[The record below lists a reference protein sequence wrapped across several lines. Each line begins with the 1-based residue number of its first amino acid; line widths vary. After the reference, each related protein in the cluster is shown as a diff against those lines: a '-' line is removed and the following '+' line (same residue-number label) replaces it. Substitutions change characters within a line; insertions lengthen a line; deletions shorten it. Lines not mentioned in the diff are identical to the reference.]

1 MKLLFWALREL
12 RNNRKFTIFFILN
25 LSVGMMGFIS
35 LQAFKASVAQSIEA
49 RSKTYLGADL
59 GVSSRRDLEDY
70 EKKILGEVIKKEKL
84 EVSSMVELYSMT
96 SSATKSRL
104 VNLRVVDNFYPFYGE
119 IELREGG
126 VKKPGELSAFH
137 EQKQIWVYPEILVQ
151 LNAEIGDE
159 LKIGKSSYRIT
170 DVIEKDSGNTLTGG
184 VLAPR
189 VYMSQKFFDETGLIS
204 KGSTAWYSYLLRSPI
219 EADSLE
225 LKDRLSEL
233 ITAPGVRVYTHRD
246 SANRTSRIIQ
256 YLNDYLGLASLVALF
271 LAAVGAAYIFRNYL
285 SEKIKDIAIYVS
297 LGLESKQARRLYVL
311 QLALLGF
318 FAALPAL
325 LLSAGLL
332 PLLKQISFDLL
343 PFSLD
348 IKLDWQIVLTAL
360 ALGVLGSMFICL
372 PLMDRLKDLN
382 ANSLFQESYQPQ
394 FQFRVSSL
402 LWFTPFMLLYYLLS
416 IWQSQSIKIGSLFF
430 ALFSLSGLMSFGFG
444 YFLLY
449 LLSKAPVKKF
459 APSFALK
466 WMVRSPVSSLTCF
479 VAIALGV
486 LLLSFVQIIET
497 GLSKEVDRPMGL
509 KLPNLFLFDI
519 QEEQVGALNQVLKER
534 SAHLAQTSP
543 LVRARIM
550 KVNGEAFEKSMKES
564 QVTTRE
570 EERARRSRNR
580 GYNLSYR
587 LNFTESEKLV
597 KGEAFQS
604 AYDASGGALPGISV
618 EIDFAR
624 RLGWSIGDRLSFDIQ
639 GVEIEGVIKNF
650 RSVNWASFQPNF
662 FIQFQPG
669 VLDEAPKSF
678 VASIGD
684 LDKEKI
690 NEVQATIVD
699 QFPNISIIDVS
710 NVIKRIIE
718 IAQTISWA
726 LKFMAVLCL
735 LAGLTVLY
743 SIARNQISLR
753 GADLNLLKVL
763 GCDFN
768 RIYQIQRIEFLII
781 ASLSSLIGVV
791 TSLVIAYG
799 LSLALFNGI
808 FYVPWGF
815 IALILLLVPGLSVL
829 VGHLATRRILSR
841 SPSLSLNRDH
851 A

>member
-1 MKLLFWALREL
+1 MKLLYWALREL
-12 RNNRKFTIFFILN
+12 RNNRKFTVFFVIN

-35 LQAFKASVAQSIEA
+35 LQAFKSSVAQSVEA

-59 GVSSRRDLEDY
+59 GVSARRDLEDY
-70 EKKILGEVIKKEKL
+70 EKKILDEVVKKEGL
-84 EVSSMVELYSMT
+84 QVSAMKELYSMT
-96 SSATKSRL
+96 SSSTKSRL
-104 VNLRVVDNFYPFYGE
+104 VNLRVVDRFYPFYGE
-119 IELREGG
+119 IELRNGG
-126 VKKPGELSAFH
+126 VKKPGEIEEFH
-137 EQKQIWVYPEILVQ
+137 QTKQVWVYPEILIQ
-151 LNAEIGDE
+151 LNAKIGDE
-159 LKIGKSSYRIT
+159 LRIGKSSFKIT

-189 VYMSQKFFDETGLIS
+189 MYVSHKYFDETGLIS
-204 KGSTAWYSYLLRSPI
+204 KGSTAWFSYLLKVPDTL
-219 EADSLE
+219 DSLE

-233 ITAPGVRVYTHRD
+233 ITAAGVRVYTHKD

-297 LGLESKQARRLYVL
+297 LGLESKQARRLYLL
-311 QLALLGF
+311 QLGLLGF
-318 FAALPAL
+318 LAAIPAL

-343 PFSLD
+343 PFALD
-348 IKLDWQIVLTAL
+348 LKLDMQIVLVAL
-360 ALGVLGSMFICL
+360 ALGVLGSIFICL

-382 ANSLFQESYQPQ
+382 VNSLFQESYQPQ
-394 FQFRVSSL
+394 FRFRLSSI
-402 LWFTPFMLLYYLLS
+402 LWFTPFVLLYYMLS
-416 IWQSQSIKIGSLFF
+416 VWQSQSIKIGSLFF
-430 ALFSLSGLMSFGFG
+430 ILFSLSGLMSFGFG
-444 YFLLY
+444 YLL
-449 LLSKAPVKKF
+449 LFVLSKTPVKKF

-519 QEEQVGALNQVLKER
+519 QEEQVNPLNRLLKDK
-534 SAHLAQTSP
+534 SASLAQASP

-597 KGEAFQS
+597 RGELFKS
-604 AYDASGGALPGISV
+604 SYDPSGGLLPGISV

-624 RLGWSIGDRLSFDIQ
+624 RLGWDIGDKLTFDIQ
-639 GVEIEGVIKNF
+639 GVEIEGEIKNF

-684 LDKEKI
+684 LNSDQVTQI
-690 NEVQATIVD
+690 QSSIVD
-699 QFPNISIIDVS
+699 DFPNISIIDVS
-710 NVIKRIIE
+710 NVIKRILE

-726 LKFMAVLCL
+726 LKFMAILCL

-763 GCDFN
+763 GCDFS

-781 ASLSSLIGVV
+781 ASLSSFIGVF
-791 TSLVIAYG
+791 TSLIISYG
-799 LSLALFNGI
+799 LSVALFNGI
-808 FYVPWGF
+808 FYVPWAF
-815 IALILLLVPGLSVL
+815 IVSILVAVPLLSVL
-829 VGHLATRRILSR
+829 VGHLATRRILAR
-841 SPSLSLNRDH
+841 SPSLSLNRDQL
-851 A
+851 